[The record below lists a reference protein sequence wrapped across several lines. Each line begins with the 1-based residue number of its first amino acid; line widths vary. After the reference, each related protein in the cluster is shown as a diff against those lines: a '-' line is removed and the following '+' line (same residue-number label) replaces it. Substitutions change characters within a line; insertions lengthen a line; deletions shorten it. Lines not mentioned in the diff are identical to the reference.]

1 MERKAVVMKITKPG
15 IYHDMPTADYFAD
28 CCPTPSLTQSI
39 AKILLERSPLH
50 AWHAHPRLNP
60 DYRHDD
66 DTKFDVGNIAHALLI
81 GRGKD
86 LVVLDF
92 DDWRTKAAKEARE
105 AAAADGKLAV
115 LGKKFAI
122 ARAMA
127 DAAHEGL
134 NLVGCGDAF
143 KPENGNGEIVV
154 AWQEGPLWFRTMI
167 DWAFTDHRLNYDL
180 KTTGSSVAP
189 HMIDRLMVTAGWDI
203 QAAFQE
209 RGLDAVDPTNAG
221 RRTFRFVAQE
231 DEPPY
236 ALTVC
241 ELSEDVMTMG
251 RKKADHAIRI
261 WNDCMARNLFPAYPT
276 EIAFPQYPGWAEQQW
291 LDREI
296 KEAASERRPK
306 QFDPEIL
313 MAG

>member
-1 MERKAVVMKITKPG
+1 MKITKPG

-28 CCPTPSLTQSI
+28 PCPSPSLTQSI

-60 DYRHDD
+60 DYQHDD

-115 LGKKFAI
+115 LGKKFLI
-122 ARAMA
+122 AQAMVA
-127 DAAHEGL
+127 AARDALAL
-134 NLVGCGDAF
+134 AGCDAVF
-143 KPENGNGEIVV
+143 YPDSGNGEIVV

-167 DWAFTDHRLNYDL
+167 DWAPADHQTNYDL
-180 KTTGSSVAP
+180 KTTGMSVAP
-189 HMIDRLMVTAGWDI
+189 HGIDRLMATAGWDI

-209 RGLDAVDPTNAG
+209 RGLDAVDPDNAG
-221 RRTFRFVAQE
+221 RRKFRFVAQE

-236 ALTVC
+236 ALVVC
-241 ELSEDVMTMG
+241 ELPEDAMIMG
-251 RKKADHAIRI
+251 RKKVDHAIRI
-261 WNDCMARNLFPAYPT
+261 WNDCMAHNRFPGYPP
-276 EIAFPQYPGWAEQQW
+276 EIVYPQYPGWAESQW
-291 LDREI
+291 LDREV
-296 KEAASERRPK
+296 KEAARERLP
-306 QFDPEIL
+306 QPVNIL

>member
-1 MERKAVVMKITKPG
+1 
-15 IYHDMPTADYFAD
+15 
-28 CCPTPSLTQSI
+28 
-39 AKILLERSPLH
+39 
-50 AWHAHPRLNP
+50 
-60 DYRHDD
+60 
-66 DTKFDVGNIAHALLI
+66 
-81 GRGKD
+81 
-86 LVVLDF
+86 
-92 DDWRTKAAKEARE
+92 
-105 AAAADGKLAV
+105 
-115 LGKKFAI
+115 
-122 ARAMA
+122 
-127 DAAHEGL
+127 L

-209 RGLDAVDPTNAG
+209 RGLNAVDPTKG
-221 RRTFRFVAQE
+221 HRKFRFVAQE

-251 RKKADHAIRI
+251 RKKVDHAIRI
-261 WNDCMARNLFPAYPT
+261 WNDCMAHNRFPAYPT
-276 EIAFPQYPGWAEQQW
+276 EIAVPQYPGWAEQQW

-306 QFDPEIL
+306 QFDPDVL